1 MLTVTINKIAGESTR
16 ERRRTDQKDVG
27 ETTFGQLDAGET
39 TRGVGEV
46 VVGELDVGELDVGEL
61 TRVRNDGIPH
71 LFEFHPFSNSSLL

>member
-46 VVGELDVGELDVGEL
+46 DVGELDVGEL